1 MSDVTTTDLY
11 EATMAL
17 SYLREDMRAPATFSL
32 FVRDLPP
39 GRGFL
44 VAAGLEPALDFLA
57 GYRVERED
65 VEEFADALHR
75 PVPDLEPLLGLNFE
89 GEVRAVPEGHVVFAG
104 EPLLEVTAPL
114 PQAQLVETYLLNQV
128 CHQTAV
134 ASKAARCV
142 LAAAGRPV
150 VDFSLRRTH
159 GPSAGLQAAR
169 LGALTGFAG
178 TSNVAAATALG
189 IPASGTMAHSYIEAF
204 PSEEGE
210 EAAFRAFARCH
221 PGPVTFLVD
230 TYDTVAG
237 VRTAARVLTD
247 LRRGPGCA
255 IRLDSGDLDALARQ
269 ARAVLDAAGLT
280 DVRIVAS
287 GGLDEYGVDRLV
299 HAGAP
304 IDVYAVGTRVG
315 VAADAPYLDAA
326 YKLVEYDGRPVM
338 KLSSAKVTAPGRK
351 QVFRR
356 PGRPDVIALWQQ
368 RPPVSARP
376 LLRTVMRGG
385 RRTGPPD
392 RWQDAR
398 ERLRGPHRAV
408 RPGTAD
414 PRSRTGPAGHVPSSS
429 GTDRERAR
437 GSRSPYL
444 PGTRRHHGR
453 AFRTTGR
460 LELTGPVGRRG
471 PAQGPMAPGAP
482 AHRGLRWDRRRH
494 PSVPPPGGGEDD
506 DRSRTDQEGS
516 PGCLP

>member
-11 EATMAL
+11 EVTMAL
-17 SYLREDMRAPATFSL
+17 SYLREGMRAPATFSL

-65 VEEFADALHR
+65 VEEFAAALHR
-75 PVPDLEPLLGLNFE
+75 PVRDLEPLLGLAFE
-89 GEVRAVPEGHVVFAG
+89 GEVRAVPEGHTVCAG

-128 CHQTAV
+128 CHQTVV

-142 LAAAGRPV
+142 LAAGGRHV

-159 GPSAGLQAAR
+159 GPWAGLQAAR
-169 LGALTGFAG
+169 LGALVGFAG

-189 IPASGTMAHSYIEAF
+189 LPASGTMAHSYIETF
-204 PSEEGE
+204 RDEEE
-210 EAAFRAFARCH
+210 AFRAFARCH

-230 TYDTVAG
+230 TYDTEAG
-237 VRTAARVLTD
+237 VRIAARVLND

-255 IRLDSGDLDALARQ
+255 IRLDSGDLDTLARRS
-269 ARAVLDAAGLT
+269 RALLDAAGLT

-287 GGLDEYGVDRLV
+287 GGLDEYGVARLV
-299 HAGAP
+299 GSGAP

-338 KLSSAKVTAPGRK
+338 KLSSAKVTSPGRK
-351 QVFRR
+351 QVHRR
-356 PGRPDVIALWQQ
+356 AGHPDVIALAGEE
-368 RPPVSARP
+368 PPDSARP
-376 LLRTVMRGG
+376 LLHTVMSGG

-398 ERLRGPHRAV
+398 ERFREDIAGLPASARRIEDPEPVRA
-408 RPGTAD
+408 T
-414 PRSRTGPAGHVPSSS
+414 RSRAL
-429 GTDRERAR
+429 D
-437 GSRSPYL
+437 
-444 PGTRRHHGR
+444 
-453 AFRTTGR
+453 
-460 LELTGPVGRRG
+460 ELTMKVRVDI
-471 PAQGPMAPGAP
+471 GARILSP
-482 AHRGLRWDRRRH
+482 DTTA
-494 PSVPPPGGGEDD
+494 
-506 DRSRTDQEGS
+506 RTAG
-516 PGCLP
+516 